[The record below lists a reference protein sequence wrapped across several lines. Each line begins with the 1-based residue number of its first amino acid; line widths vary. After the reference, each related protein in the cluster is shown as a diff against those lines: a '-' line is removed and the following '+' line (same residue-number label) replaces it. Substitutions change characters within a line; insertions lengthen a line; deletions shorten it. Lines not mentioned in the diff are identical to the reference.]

1 MANNTITFNPDGNA
15 EAYGVNLVVNTKTD
29 FTSTFKVVRPDK
41 SNFDFTSYT
50 ASSAMGKSTSI
61 GSSMGV
67 AGNFTVGFTSAFD
80 GEFKITMGKS
90 ITEDLKPGRYVWDIL
105 VKAPVSSGSTVY
117 RLAEGN
123 VTVVS
128 GLSAAI

>member
-41 SNFDFTSYT
+41 SNFDFTGYD
-50 ASSAMGKSTSI
+50 ASSSMGKSTSI

-67 AGNFTVGFTSAFD
+67 AGNFTVGFTSRPG
-80 GEFKITMGKS
+80 GEFKITMSKS

-105 VKAPVSSGSTVY
+105 VGSGSTVY

>member
-50 ASSAMGKSTSI
+50 ASSSMGKSTSI

-67 AGNFTVGFTSAFD
+67 AGNFTVGFTNRTD
-80 GEFKITMGKS
+80 GEFKITMSKS

-105 VKAPVSSGSTVY
+105 VGSGSTVY
-117 RLAEGN
+117 RLVEGN
-123 VTVVS
+123 VTVIS
-128 GLSAAI
+128 GVSAAI

>member
-1 MANNTITFNPDGNA
+1 MANNTITFNPDSNA

-41 SNFDFTSYT
+41 SNFNFTSYT
-50 ASSAMGKSTSI
+50 ASSAMAKSASI
-61 GSSMGV
+61 GSSTGV
-67 AGNFTVGFTSAFD
+67 AGNFTVGFTSASD
-80 GEFKITMGKS
+80 GEFKITMSKS

-105 VKAPVSSGSTVY
+105 VSSGSTVY

-123 VTVVS
+123 VTVIS
-128 GLSAAI
+128 GVSAAI